1 MKTILPLQSLAAFIL
16 LTFAAPVLATTP
28 QGPQAPAWLAG
39 KWCSLSD
46 KETIEEYWMPARG
59 NFMLGISR
67 TSTASK
73 TRSFEYMR
81 IHVVDGKLALVAQP
95 GGGKP
100 TVFKQVAVD
109 KNWIK
114 FENPEHDFP
123 KHIEYRRSKDK
134 LTAIIA
140 GPGEGGREMEI
151 PFHYTLCGEQHK

>member
-1 MKTILPLQSLAAFIL
+1 MKTILPLQSLAALIL
-16 LTFAAPVLATTP
+16 LAFAPVLAATP
-28 QGPQAPAWLAG
+28 PEPQAPAWLEG

-81 IHVVDGKLALVAQP
+81 IHVVDGRLALVAQP

-123 KHIEYRRSKDK
+123 KHIEYRRTKDK

-140 GPGEGGREMEI
+140 GPGEGGREMKI
-151 PFHYTLCGEQHK
+151 PFHYTFCVEQHK